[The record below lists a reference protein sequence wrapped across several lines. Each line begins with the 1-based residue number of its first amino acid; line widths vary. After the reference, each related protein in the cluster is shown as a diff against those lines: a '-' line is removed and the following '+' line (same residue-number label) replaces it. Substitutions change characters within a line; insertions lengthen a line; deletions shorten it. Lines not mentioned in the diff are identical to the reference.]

1 MGDAIIGESLTDW
14 PITSYEF
21 GMVPHSKVQPN
32 KGVKQVRFG
41 TDPTPQF
48 RTLEF
53 ENPDGINFRNTECP
67 GFDDRWCKCC
77 VNGVVQYTPVC
88 IPFEPTETLIE
99 RINEATAA
107 CRSQDNCN
115 CQLQQLVGTPVS
127 GNPCTMFEDPDG
139 NGSCSPVLPPGE
151 CDFGKILCCSG
162 AGCNCVPVA
171 ECQAQQGRQVNS
183 CEECPSDN
191 GNCPTGKVRCCIA
204 GSYCTCVDPEICSE
218 YGVQV
223 TDCASQ
229 CQGDGNTTVIII
241 EGPPGPTGPAGPT
254 GPTGPTGPSA
264 LPTEKDVIYIPECSF
279 LDCSTDPVIR
289 GYIKYTTK
297 EAVQEYKETY
307 VYAATYLWD
316 SSPTS
321 DWSYFDYGTDSGLIP
336 GVIDPTIRTNTRN
349 CLQSCGCYNTT
360 CLSSVALE
368 VLRRTCVAEV
378 QLLKVERELILDLK
392 NKVSQVYEEKWK
404 NSYREWHM
412 RNAFFFSKK
421 PGTSIFRTETKPTVD
436 SKLSLQNIKS
446 ITRKEVRGSR
456 YELLANKVGITG
468 ASAGQWLYNIF
479 FAGNSGSTA
488 HPYYDQKY
496 GTDSYITSR
505 KPHSWF
511 GFTDADGT
519 DDPLFFDGTGFDVP
533 GSEIDSTPDFRG
545 QEYIENAAIHIGS
558 NDRADIRNRSGLNIE
573 DYGYAQSDLSL
584 PGGQASILSVED
596 LKKYRNTFNFFNT
609 NNKKPPNI
617 KKEEISSYIRVEF
630 ATPIGLETVKNF
642 PNGFIRDAG
651 VEYFLPYL
659 VNLTVGPMGR
669 QGVKYNVSVIGM
681 DPYGFDV
688 AVKKIKDDLPTN
700 RKLQGIDKGNYYD
713 WWNHDTG
720 SVLSKTTYLTSD
732 YNGMDLWPE
741 DGFETEFP
749 YYSYDPSQEDLHGGG
764 FDMDFHMG
772 GGYYFE
778 NSSQNWMESLYHYGV
793 SNNKQFDPL
802 YRTSVVGSY
811 ILPNSYRKLKP
822 HRSWWSFFVPR
833 SLFIPIRFANIFKSP
848 NTKARD
854 LFGGRGIFTISPN
867 YWRTWY
873 GSEFES
879 WMKVSKSSLETLV
892 EANANELNF
901 LFDGDDDYAGQK
913 AKTSISPHV
922 PNSIQGY
929 FTDSLLNY
937 LAGNYILYRPNLVQ
951 TDLWKYDLSGETDY
965 GLVTPPVDTEYD
977 FFDRN
982 VAIQFV
988 VHGRGLRTCEDLGLS
1003 CANPKANN
1011 NVITVDGCTADPY
1024 CNCPVKNI
1032 VPTKDLNGIT
1042 FEKEPTYLEL
1052 QKLYNSINECS
1063 LIQEVL
1069 GKEWLGC
1076 EYSDP
1081 TSTCSCNC
1089 PELGDKFMKYL
1100 EYSRTYATF
1109 WNCPNDLPL
1118 ARTAMVSQL
1127 QAQRLK
1133 IRVAPNGNVVIGS
1146 VVEVI
1151 NANDKPEFT
1160 ENKYKSISGRW
1171 LVYQIDHYMT
1181 STSYLM
1187 ELHLMRNSLY
1197 LNPDEYKL
1205 PVGIFRQQPKEG

>member
-1 MGDAIIGESLTDW
+1 
-14 PITSYEF
+14 
-21 GMVPHSKVQPN
+21 
-32 KGVKQVRFG
+32 
-41 TDPTPQF
+41 
-48 RTLEF
+48 
-53 ENPDGINFRNTECP
+53 
-67 GFDDRWCKCC
+67 
-77 VNGVVQYTPVC
+77 
-88 IPFEPTETLIE
+88 
-99 RINEATAA
+99 
-107 CRSQDNCN
+107 
-115 CQLQQLVGTPVS
+115 
-127 GNPCTMFEDPDG
+127 
-139 NGSCSPVLPPGE
+139 
-151 CDFGKILCCSG
+151 
-162 AGCNCVPVA
+162 
-171 ECQAQQGRQVNS
+171 
-183 CEECPSDN
+183 
-191 GNCPTGKVRCCIA
+191 
-204 GSYCTCVDPEICSE
+204 
-218 YGVQV
+218 
-223 TDCASQ
+223 
-229 CQGDGNTTVIII
+229 
-241 EGPPGPTGPAGPT
+241 
-254 GPTGPTGPSA
+254 
-264 LPTEKDVIYIPECSF
+264 
-279 LDCSTDPVIR
+279 
-289 GYIKYTTK
+289 
-297 EAVQEYKETY
+297 
-307 VYAATYLWD
+307 
-316 SSPTS
+316 
-321 DWSYFDYGTDSGLIP
+321 
-336 GVIDPTIRTNTRN
+336 
-349 CLQSCGCYNTT
+349 
-360 CLSSVALE
+360 
-368 VLRRTCVAEV
+368 
-378 QLLKVERELILDLK
+378 
-392 NKVSQVYEEKWK
+392 
-404 NSYREWHM
+404 
-412 RNAFFFSKK
+412 
-421 PGTSIFRTETKPTVD
+421 
-436 SKLSLQNIKS
+436 
-446 ITRKEVRGSR
+446 
-456 YELLANKVGITG
+456 
-468 ASAGQWLYNIF
+468 
-479 FAGNSGSTA
+479 
-488 HPYYDQKY
+488 
-496 GTDSYITSR
+496 
-505 KPHSWF
+505 
-511 GFTDADGT
+511 
-519 DDPLFFDGTGFDVP
+519 
-533 GSEIDSTPDFRG
+533 
-545 QEYIENAAIHIGS
+545 
-558 NDRADIRNRSGLNIE
+558 
-573 DYGYAQSDLSL
+573 
-584 PGGQASILSVED
+584 
-596 LKKYRNTFNFFNT
+596 
-609 NNKKPPNI
+609 
-617 KKEEISSYIRVEF
+617 
-630 ATPIGLETVKNF
+630 
-642 PNGFIRDAG
+642 
-651 VEYFLPYL
+651 
-659 VNLTVGPMGR
+659 
-669 QGVKYNVSVIGM
+669 
-681 DPYGFDV
+681 
-688 AVKKIKDDLPTN
+688 
-700 RKLQGIDKGNYYD
+700 
-713 WWNHDTG
+713 
-720 SVLSKTTYLTSD
+720 
-732 YNGMDLWPE
+732 
-741 DGFETEFP
+741 
-749 YYSYDPSQEDLHGGG
+749 
-764 FDMDFHMG
+764 MG

-1089 PELGDKFMKYL
+1089 PELGNKFMKYL